1 MREAMNLRIARE
13 HWKWPAFAL
22 CIAAGIAALGP
33 DEEIAVVQAAA
44 TPVLVRTSSADL
56 PAALPRRQTLAKL
69 GADPFA
75 PRSWTPPAAST
86 VVHAAPVEA
95 APIQPAAPPNPY
107 RFAGNV
113 QHGGTI
119 KVVLAA
125 GERIHVVKRG
135 DVIDDLYRVDAVS
148 RNAATLVYL
157 PLGLEHQLAYT
168 PEAVPSSA
176 VPSGPLAGNLPPGR
190 P

>member
-1 MREAMNLRIARE
+1 MHERMNLRIARK

-22 CIAAGIAALGP
+22 CIAGSIAVLGP
-33 DEEIAVVQAAA
+33 DEKIAVVQAAA
-44 TPVLVRTSSADL
+44 SPVVVPTSPANL

-69 GADPFA
+69 RADPFA

-86 VVHAAPVEA
+86 VVHAAAVA
-95 APIQPAAPPNPY
+95 APTQPAAPPNPY
-107 RFAGNV
+107 RFAGSV

-135 DVIDDLYRVDAVS
+135 EVIDGLYRVDAVS

-168 PEAVPSSA
+168 PDAVPSPA
-176 VPSGPLAGNLPPGR
+176 VPSGPLAGNLAPGR